1 MLNNHSL
8 GSLFVVLCMKI
19 RYLLFV
25 LTITLF
31 VSCKKETNSINVLAQ
46 PEIAIDNP
54 DFKEVQKEDYS
65 IRVHKDWLIELHP
78 QDEIDLYIYIDTEDD
93 FVENINLIV
102 HQVDHEKIT
111 LDQVAKSV
119 EAEFSAQGKIISSQK
134 IITPYREYQRMIVT
148 SRLYGENLK
157 FIQHFFLKN
166 SKIYILTFTALEID
180 FNKYEKI
187 AEQIMQ
193 SFKVK

>member
-1 MLNNHSL
+1 
-8 GSLFVVLCMKI
+8 MKI
-19 RYLLFV
+19 RCSLFALGV
-25 LTITLF
+25 ILF
-31 VSCKKETNSINVLAQ
+31 ISCKNETRNFSVPIY

-54 DFKEVQKEDYS
+54 DFKEIKKDDYS
-65 IRVHKDWLIELHP
+65 IRVHKDWLVELQP
-78 QDEIDLYIYIDTEDD
+78 EDEIDLYIYIDTEDD

-102 HQVDHEKIT
+102 REFNNEEIT
-111 LDQVAKSV
+111 LDQIAKSV
-119 EAEFSAQGKIISSQK
+119 EAEFLNQGKIISSQR

-166 SKIYILTFTALEID
+166 TKIYILTFTALEID
-180 FNKYEKI
+180 FDKYEKV